1 LPGGRQ
7 AQPGVATGQS
17 VLAWRLGYA
26 EVLVSRFHLRSNSE
40 LSSVKLI
47 QTKQTFGHVI
57 MKLAKISGLTGAAL
71 SLCLLVPSV
80 FHAFRI
86 SKGFSFFDSLFPELV
101 GIFIDLIIFIM
112 PAAVLLFRSAFS
124 PVFEKAYA
132 IYPIVIALTVLN
144 VYLADD
150 PLAAGLPIVLLTAPF
165 CVIFSL
171 IYLCIPA
178 LKN

>member
-1 LPGGRQ
+1 
-7 AQPGVATGQS
+7 
-17 VLAWRLGYA
+17 
-26 EVLVSRFHLRSNSE
+26 
-40 LSSVKLI
+40 
-47 QTKQTFGHVI
+47 

-80 FHAFRI
+80 FHSFRI
-86 SKGFSFFDSLFPELV
+86 SKGFAFFDSLFPGLI
-101 GIFIDLIIFIM
+101 GTFNSSIIFFM

-124 PVFEKAYA
+124 PVFEKASA

>member
-1 LPGGRQ
+1 
-7 AQPGVATGQS
+7 
-17 VLAWRLGYA
+17 
-26 EVLVSRFHLRSNSE
+26 
-40 LSSVKLI
+40 
-47 QTKQTFGHVI
+47 

-101 GIFIDLIIFIM
+101 GISIDLIIFII

-124 PVFEKAYA
+124 PVLEKASA

-150 PLAAGLPIVLLTAPF
+150 PLAAGLPIVVLTVPF